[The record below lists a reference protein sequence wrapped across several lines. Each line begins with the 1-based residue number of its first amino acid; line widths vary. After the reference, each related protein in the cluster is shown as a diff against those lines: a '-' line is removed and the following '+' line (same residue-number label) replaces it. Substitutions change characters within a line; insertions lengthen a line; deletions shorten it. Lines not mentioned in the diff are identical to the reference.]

1 VSVLWQ
7 DTSLVRSEVPVSGT
21 TGGRQASAAA
31 QAEAGEVVTTRRV
44 PGLVWLRLD
53 RHLTPT
59 DIRRGASGYIEPGHG
74 WLYAGLIRRDTF
86 TVAGRGLVV
95 MFMPKRTTK
104 ASKAYLQSKE
114 AL

>member
-1 VSVLWQ
+1 
-7 DTSLVRSEVPVSGT
+7 
-21 TGGRQASAAA
+21 
-31 QAEAGEVVTTRRV
+31 VTTRRV
-44 PGLVWLRLD
+44 PGLVWLRLHLRLRRD